1 MSALRLLF
9 VDGGRGAYRTPRAH
23 GTAARRCATYRC
35 DGRGAVRAVLTL
47 TRRAPAGRG
56 RGRCRLRGSGG
67 VTGRV
72 FGSVLF
78 GSTRGR
84 SRRARA
90 DGPAADASRRM
101 PMLMLICTDMP
112 HKPSNS
118 MPIAHADRVLNP
130 DGGRCRTAASR
141 PSPTQ
146 HATRPRL
153 HRTAAARPRR
163 YRPAEAR
170 YAAYAPHHT
179 KLYRSRYD
187 LGARALRY

>member
-23 GTAARRCATYRC
+23 GTARRCATYRC

-67 VTGRV
+67 VTARFR
-72 FGSVLF
+72 FGSVR
-78 GSTRGR
+78 STRGR
-84 SRRARA
+84 GRSPRPGRWP
-90 DGPAADASRRM
+90 PAADASRRM

-141 PSPTQ
+141 LPDAARHLRASIGP
-146 HATRPRL
+146 RPR
-153 HRTAAARPRR
+153 
-163 YRPAEAR
+163 
-170 YAAYAPHHT
+170 
-179 KLYRSRYD
+179 
-187 LGARALRY
+187 ARAVTGLLRLDTRRTLHTTQNYTGRGTT